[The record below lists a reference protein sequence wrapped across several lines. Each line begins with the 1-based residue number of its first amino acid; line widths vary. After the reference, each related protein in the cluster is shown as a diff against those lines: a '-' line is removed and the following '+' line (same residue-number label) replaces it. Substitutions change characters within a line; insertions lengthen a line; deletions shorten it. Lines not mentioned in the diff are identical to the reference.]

1 MNRFLTF
8 FAALSVSTAQAHDA
22 WQNGDPVP
30 PWVKSACCGPEDVHH
45 LTEDQIHI
53 TPQGYKIDGY
63 PEIIPLERALPSPDG
78 TPWVFYR
85 QVGSYFSPVYCLF
98 VSLKGT

>member
-22 WQNGDPVP
+22 WQNEDPVP
-30 PWVKSACCGPEDVHH
+30 DWISKACCGPEDVHH